1 MLLLLGLPLMFL
13 ELALGQYAAL
23 GPSVVF
29 DRLCPLFHG
38 KYLLN
43 FITSVIVK
51 ASLLKLSQGV
61 ILNNRTL
68 IDVEIQLLHVK
79 KIL

>member
-1 MLLLLGLPLMFL
+1 MFPFVLMLLLLGLPLMFL

-38 KYLLN
+38 KYL
-43 FITSVIVK
+43 TSVIDK
-51 ASLLKLSQGV
+51 ASLLK
-61 ILNNRTL
+61 
-68 IDVEIQLLHVK
+68 
-79 KIL
+79 

>member
-1 MLLLLGLPLMFL
+1 MFL

-38 KYLLN
+38 EYLLDLSN
-43 FITSVIVK
+43 RYSVTAEIITRVHI
-51 ASLLKLSQGV
+51 
-61 ILNNRTL
+61 
-68 IDVEIQLLHVK
+68 
-79 KIL
+79 

>member
-1 MLLLLGLPLMFL
+1 MFPFVLMLLLLGLPLMFL

-38 KYLLN
+38 EYLLDLSN
-43 FITSVIVK
+43 RYSVT
-51 ASLLKLSQGV
+51 A
-61 ILNNRTL
+61 
-68 IDVEIQLLHVK
+68 EIIMRVH
-79 KIL
+79 I